1 MEALSDSSSMWVA
14 TAILIVAYVLIFSER
29 LHRTYAA
36 LAGAV
41 AMVGIGGWLGF
52 YSQEEALTSI
62 DANTIVLLMGM
73 MLLVALLRVTGLFEY
88 VAIRLAKASGG
99 SPLRLMIYL
108 GVAVSVLSMILDNVT
123 TVIIFAPLTILVT
136 RLLKLNPAPF
146 LIAQAMLSNIGGAA
160 TLVGDPPN
168 IMIGSAAD
176 IDFVTFLINMAPL
189 VAAPWLVTLLLLLVF
204 FRKDLR
210 PVSSEPVL
218 IDLDE
223 NRAVR
228 DPVLLR
234 RMLLVMGLVVI
245 LFFVHHRL
253 GFYPSFVS
261 LIGLALALIIAR
273 PHADKLIGEVDWSI
287 LLFFASLFVIVGGVE
302 AAGLLEVIGSRFAEA
317 ARDPNML
324 LLTALALMWIAAF
337 LSALIDNIP
346 FTVTMI
352 PIIGALSAEGVD
364 VYPLWWALA
373 IGVALGGNGTHI
385 GATANIVVV
394 AQAERSGLPDAR
406 ITPLQWLRVGLPVM
420 LSGLLVA
427 SLSFALI
434 Y

>member
-1 MEALSDSSSMWVA
+1 
-14 TAILIVAYVLIFSER
+14 
-29 LHRTYAA
+29 
-36 LAGAV
+36 
-41 AMVGIGGWLGF
+41 
-52 YSQEEALTSI
+52 
-62 DANTIVLLMGM
+62 
-73 MLLVALLRVTGLFEY
+73 
-88 VAIRLAKASGG
+88 
-99 SPLRLMIYL
+99 MIYL
-108 GVAVSVLSMILDNVT
+108 GVAISVLSMILDNVT
-123 TVIIFAPLTILVT
+123 TVIIFALLTILVP

-146 LIAQAMLSNIGGAA
+146 LIALAMLSNIGGAA

-176 IDFVTFLINMAPL
+176 IDFITFLINMAPL

-204 FRKDLR
+204 FRRDLR

-261 LIGLALALIIAR
+261 LIGLALAL
-273 PHADKLIGEVDWSI
+273 
-287 LLFFASLFVIVGGVE
+287 
-302 AAGLLEVIGSRFAEA
+302 
-317 ARDPNML
+317 
-324 LLTALALMWIAAF
+324 MWIVAF

-394 AQAERSGLPDAR
+394 AQAERSGLPNAR

-420 LSGLLVA
+420 LSGLVVA
-427 SLSFALI
+427 SLSFALLF
-434 Y
+434 

>member
-1 MEALSDSSSMWVA
+1 MLSDTSSMWVA
-14 TAILIVAYVLIFSER
+14 TAILVGAYAMIFSER

-41 AMVGIGGWLGF
+41 TMIGIGSWLGF
-52 YSQEEALTSI
+52 YSQEEALVSI
-62 DANTIVLLMGM
+62 DANTIVLLMSM
-73 MLLVALLRVTGLFEY
+73 MLLVALLRATGLFEY
-88 VAIRLAKASGG
+88 LASLLAKASGG
-99 SPLRLMIYL
+99 RPMRLMIYL
-108 GVAVSVLSMILDNVT
+108 GLAISVLSMFLDNVT

-168 IMIGSAAD
+168 IMIGSAAG

-189 VAAPWLVTLLLLLVF
+189 IAAPWLATLLILMFF
-204 FRKDLR
+204 FRKELR
-210 PVSSEPVL
+210 PVSSERAL

-223 NRAVR
+223 NKAVR
-228 DPVLLR
+228 EPALLR
-234 RMLLVMGLVVI
+234 RMLMVMGLVVI

-253 GFYPSFVS
+253 GFYPSFVA
-261 LIGLALALIIAR
+261 LIGLALALILAR
-273 PHADKLIGEVDWSI
+273 PHADKLVGEIDWSI
-287 LLFFASLFVIVGGVE
+287 LLFFASLFVIVGGVK
-302 AAGLLEVIGSRFAEA
+302 ATGLLDVIGGEIAGS
-317 ARDPNML
+317 ARDPNRL
-324 LLTALALMWIAAF
+324 LLTAIGLMWVAAI

-352 PIIGALSAEGVD
+352 PIIGALSAEGID

-406 ITPLQWLRVGLPVM
+406 ITPLLWLMTGLPVM
-420 LSGLLVA
+420 ITGLVVA
-427 SLSFALI
+427 SFAFALI